1 MALRIRRGTDAE
13 RLTITPENG
22 ELIYT
27 TDTKAL
33 YVGDNTTVGGKLLAS
48 GSAVISN
55 IDLNSNNIIGNGNI
69 DITGNIDV
77 AGNIHAT
84 GNITADGNLTL
95 GDADTDSIT
104 INADMASNLNPDV
117 TDTYALGSTLKRWNV
132 AVIKSVEADAIT
144 ANTIAG
150 TIDGDVK
157 GSVFGEDS
165 TPLIDAI
172 ASKVIGPIQNA
183 STAVFTGSVD
193 MTGATVT
200 GDVTGNVV
208 GNVVGNV
215 TGDVTGDLTGRITDA
230 GGNVV
235 VSIDEPTAS
244 GNTLFTGS
252 FLGDL
257 RGSIFGDDS
266 TLLIDQTESAINLD
280 GTIVSNIR
288 PDGDGTIELG
298 GSLNGFSDAHI
309 RGKIYIGTYDNVNLR
324 VENLLSV
331 DRLSVKGGIVTR
343 PPVVTTLNGN
353 IPTGVGRTTV
363 AVNNDS
369 NIQTG
374 AIFRLPGTNELVV
387 QSVAAGV
394 VTTTTTFTASGG
406 SGGDAI
412 IFYNPAVANNVYTD
426 SAPAS
431 GVGKPGDGQGL
442 TFADAN
448 YNYICRGS
456 YDGVTEIWTRS
467 AHVAW

>member
-1 MALRIRRGTDAE
+1 MALRIRRGTNAE

-33 YVGDNTTVGGKLLAS
+33 YVGDSTTVGGKLLAS
-48 GSAVISN
+48 GSAVISD
-55 IDLNSNNIIGNGNI
+55 IDLNSNDIIGNGNI

-104 INADMASNLNPDV
+104 INADVASNLNPDT
-117 TDTYALGSTLKRWNV
+117 TDTHAIGTTLKRWNL
-132 AVIKSVEADAIT
+132 AVIKSVQADAIT

-150 TIDGDVK
+150 TVDGDVK

-200 GDVTGNVV
+200 GDVTGDLT

-215 TGDVTGDLTGRITDA
+215 TGDVTGDLTGNITDSN
-230 GGNVV
+230 GVTV
-235 VSIDEPTAS
+235 VSINDPLS
-244 GNTLFTGS
+244 GGNTLFVGS
-252 FLGDL
+252 FLGDI

-280 GTIVSNIR
+280 GTIVNNIR
-288 PDGDGTIELG
+288 PDGDGNIELG

-309 RGKIYIGTYDNVNLR
+309 RGKIYLGTYDNVNLR
-324 VENLLSV
+324 TENVLSV
-331 DRLSVKGGIVTR
+331 DRLSVKGGVVTR
-343 PPVVTTLNGN
+343 PPVQTTLNGN
-353 IPTGVGRTTV
+353 VPTGTGRTTV

-369 NIQTG
+369 NIQNG

-387 QSVAAGV
+387 QSVSAGV
-394 VTTTTTFTASGG
+394 VTTTQTFTASGG
-406 SGGDAI
+406 NGGDTI
-412 IFYNPAVANNVYTD
+412 TFYNPAVGNSVYTD
-426 SAPAS
+426 SAPAT
-431 GVGKPGDGQGL
+431 GVGKPGDTPGL
-442 TFADAN
+442 MFADAN
-448 YNYICRGS
+448 YNYSCRGV